1 MDAAAIVYN
10 AVDSDRRAKGQAMT
24 TTRRRRPKEEARDEI
39 LSAAAKRLLD
49 DGPDALRIADV
60 AADVGMSHPT
70 LLHHVGSR
78 EQLVQDATAHL
89 MQRTAVRTLEA
100 MQRAGSEAGLEG
112 FVRESLEAFRDVGRS
127 RATAWLALT
136 GRLRGTPKPPWEP
149 FVKAAHAARVR
160 RVGKAA
166 AGDERETRHALVL
179 AFLAIFALEII
190 GEEVLPNAGLGS
202 GPEATDEYIEWFAKL
217 LKQTLK

>member
-24 TTRRRRPKEEARDEI
+24 TTRRRRTKEEARDEI

-78 EQLVQDATAHL
+78 EQLAVTVMRGIRPTWTEGEVRGTWRGLIQYRAHGAALPAGVSFDGQEVRVELEEPTTGVAPGQSAVFYDGDRVVGSATVA
-89 MQRTAVRTLEA
+89 
-100 MQRAGSEAGLEG
+100 
-112 FVRESLEAFRDVGRS
+112 EAF
-127 RATAWLALT
+127 A
-136 GRLRGTPKPPWEP
+136 
-149 FVKAAHAARVR
+149 
-160 RVGKAA
+160 
-166 AGDERETRHALVL
+166 
-179 AFLAIFALEII
+179 
-190 GEEVLPNAGLGS
+190 
-202 GPEATDEYIEWFAKL
+202 
-217 LKQTLK
+217 